1 MAVEAFRSRIGS
13 ALANRDFTEAEAA
26 WRECASLHPEEQEYL
41 LGAAQQ
47 LSRHDRGALAGDL
60 CLALA
65 QAQHERGDHSA
76 ALTAAR
82 AALRANQKTEGL
94 REFFVKLYGKIHES
108 NPHFAEFLAK
118 SGLETDAAC
127 SLKQQ
132 AENLDRYLV
141 FAEGTHVYHPGGW
154 EYGVVAEFDAAEEAM
169 VVDFQRKKNHRISI
183 LSATKILQ
191 RLDPEHIGV
200 YKHYRRAELMKLIE
214 EDPARVFRIYLASRG
229 GSATLKQ
236 AREEFVPEILAKEQ
250 WSRWWGRAKKAL
262 LQDPKIRIGK
272 GSSPLIELRVKAKTI
287 EDEVKDRMRAA
298 PDALRRCSTAREYL
312 RTLDLT
318 DALRDAVGEVLD
330 ESLAKSTATT
340 PGRLAMLYLKSDLK
354 GPGAEEARA
363 EARAIPATVE
373 KIVPFLVPLE
383 PADRKRAVEDL
394 VETGSGDWTER
405 ANALLR
411 SGDPEI
417 LEALYGH
424 LRKRRPDLLI
434 AFFTELSAQPHA
446 APSAFLWYVRGYLA
460 GDIPPELAPA
470 ERDTTAMEKLLTLAN
485 QIGLEQKRSGDA
497 DLKEFLRQLRAFLT
511 SRRMK
516 SFRAFAENK
525 PADYCLFLL
534 TKIQRNRGFTDQAKQ
549 ALVDV
554 LEDIHPN
561 LTQPAAAP
569 AARAGD
575 VVPRDDVIWTT
586 MAGYR
591 KKESELRYLVDVEVP
606 ANAEDLGRAASFG
619 DISENA
625 EYTAALEKQDF
636 LMRRVGELRDA
647 LEKASILNAADVSTE
662 RVVIGTRVELRNVSR
677 NRDEAFSILGPWD
690 VDLSKGIISY
700 LSPVGRGLLGKV
712 RGTTAQ
718 IELPD
723 EGKVDYEILSIGPD
737 PTLAAE

>member
-47 LSRHDRGALAGDL
+47 LSRHDRGTLAGEL

-65 QAQHERGDHSA
+65 QTQLERDDGASA
-76 ALTAAR
+76 LAAAR
-82 AALRANQKTEGL
+82 VALRASQKVEGL
-94 REFFVKLYGKIHES
+94 REFLVTLYGKLHEG
-108 NPHFAEFLAK
+108 NPHLADFVAK
-118 SGLETDAAC
+118 SGIESDPAG
-127 SLKQQ
+127 SLRQQ
-132 AENLDRYLV
+132 VENLDRYLT
-141 FAEGTHVYHPGGW
+141 FAEGTHVFHQGGW
-154 EYGVVAEFDAAEEAM
+154 EYGIVTEFDAAGEAL

-200 YKHYRRAELMKLIE
+200 YKHYRRDELMKLIE
-214 EDPARVFRIYLASRG
+214 EEPAKVFRLYLASRG

-236 AREEFVPEILAKEQ
+236 AREEFVPDVLAKVQ

-272 GSSPLIELRVKAKTI
+272 GSSPLIELRAKAKTI

-298 PDALRRCSTAREYL
+298 PDALRRCATAREYL

-318 DALRDAVGEVLD
+318 EALREAVGEVVD
-330 ESLAKSTATT
+330 ESLAKAPANT
-340 PGRLAMLYLKSDLK
+340 PGRLALLYLKADIK
-354 GPGAEEARA
+354 GPGADEARA
-363 EARAIPATVE
+363 EARAIPGAVE
-373 KIVPFLVPLE
+373 KIVPFLAPLE
-383 PADRKRAVEDL
+383 PADRKHAVEDL

-417 LEALYGH
+417 LESLYGH

-434 AFFTELSAQPHA
+434 AFFTELSAQPQA
-446 APSAFLWYVRGYLA
+446 APNAFLWYVRGFLA
-460 GDIPPELAPA
+460 GEIPPELAPA

-516 SFRAFAENK
+516 AFRAFVENK
-525 PADYCLFLL
+525 PVDYCLFLL

-554 LEDIHPN
+554 LEDVHPN
-561 LTQPAAAP
+561 LTQPAAV
-569 AARAGD
+569 AADRAGD

-625 EYTAALEKQDF
+625 EYTAALEKQEF

-677 NRDEAFSILGPWD
+677 DRLEAFSILGPWD

-700 LSPVGRGLLGKV
+700 LSPVGRGLLGKA
-712 RGTTAQ
+712 RGTKAQ
-718 IELPD
+718 IDLPD
-723 EGKVDYEILSIGPD
+723 EGRVDYEVLEITPD